1 MQQDQDI
8 KGFTLLELIVVI
20 VIVGVISAVAYP
32 NFTSWKQEREIR
44 MAAEKISNMISNL
57 STQVGRGS
65 FSYAQLMIK
74 PITKK
79 TPIFFTKGMRNSDFS
94 AILTKAESPVCPIV
108 NTGTWSEINSKN
120 KVRIEAVDYSH
131 YIEYFH
137 PESVFNNIKFRVQFS
152 KTSAV
157 CFGKSGNYYKPME
170 ALKRLANG
178 NQRIEGEDTTN
189 WIMICTVKN
198 AGSAN
203 VCPKNTGK
211 IEQPAYLIKWS
222 RFGNV
227 SKYKWSKKNVS
238 WIRQ

>member
-1 MQQDQDI
+1 MQHDQDI

-20 VIVGVISAVAYP
+20 VIIGVISAVAYP
-32 NFTSWKQEREIR
+32 NFTSWKQERELR
-44 MAAEKISNMISNL
+44 MATEKISNMISNL

-74 PITKK
+74 PITGKS
-79 TPIFFTKGMRNSDFS
+79 PIFFIKGMRNSDFS
-94 AILTKAESPVCPIV
+94 SILTKGDNPECPIV
-108 NTGTWSEINSKN
+108 NTGTWSEINSSN
-120 KVRIEAVDYSH
+120 TVEIETVDYSH

-137 PESVFNNIKFRVQFS
+137 PESVFDNIKFRVQLNQ
-152 KTSAV
+152 TSAV
-157 CFGKSGNYYKPME
+157 CFGKSGNYYRPMGG
-170 ALKRLANG
+170 LKRLTNG
-178 NQRIEGEDTTN
+178 NQRIEGIDTAN
-189 WIMICTVKN
+189 WIMICTIKN
-198 AGSAN
+198 AGSTN
-203 VCPKNTGK
+203 TCPKSTGK